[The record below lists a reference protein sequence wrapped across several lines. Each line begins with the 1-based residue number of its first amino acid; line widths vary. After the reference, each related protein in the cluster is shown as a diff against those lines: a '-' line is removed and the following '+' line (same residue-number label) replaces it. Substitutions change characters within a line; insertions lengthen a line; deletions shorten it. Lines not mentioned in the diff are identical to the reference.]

1 MREAGLF
8 LSPAPTS
15 NISPRFVPT
24 KIFSASQ
31 QTLRMDIPVNCKK
44 LKHDFFSAKDWND
57 F

>member
-24 KIFSASQ
+24 KIFSPSQ
-31 QTLRMDIPVNCKK
+31 QTLRIDIPVKAKNK
-44 LKHDFFSAKDWND
+44 LKQFTP
-57 F
+57 